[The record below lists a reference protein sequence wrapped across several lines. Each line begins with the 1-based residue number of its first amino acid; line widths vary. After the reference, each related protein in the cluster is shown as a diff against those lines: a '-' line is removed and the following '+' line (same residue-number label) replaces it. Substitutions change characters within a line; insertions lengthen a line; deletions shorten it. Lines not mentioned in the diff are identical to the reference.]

1 MKNWLVNFSLAFA
14 FWLSFLLIFSAVIF
28 EKSAQLP
35 TSISLDAAQLGEY
48 VAAQKNFSSM
58 QELSK
63 KSAEK
68 FEEKIAQKKES
79 GASKKIAPLFNPL
92 PQIPEE
98 LRKESFESE
107 AVALFYIRADGL
119 VSRVE
124 LTKPCANPRL
134 NSLLLKSLPKWKFP
148 PQTQD
153 FTQEIRVGFRVE

>member
-1 MKNWLVNFSLAFA
+1 MRNWLVNFSLAFA

-28 EKSAQLP
+28 EKSEQLP

-48 VAAQKNFSSM
+48 VEARQNLSATQK
-58 QELSK
+58 LSE

-68 FEEKIAQKKES
+68 LEEKIVQKKES
-79 GASKKIAPLFNPL
+79 GAPKQVAPLFNPL

-98 LRKESFESE
+98 LRKEAFESE
-107 AVALFYIRADGL
+107 AVALFHISADGL

-134 NSLLLKSLPKWKFP
+134 NSLLLKSLQKWKFP
-148 PQTQD
+148 SQAQD